1 MHRIRHQAAFLLWL
15 WGTAGTGAH
24 AADRPSFD
32 GAKVRGGSIEAL
44 VCADPG
50 LVQLDQRLAATYAQ
64 AARLA
69 RRQHPNLLPAEQ
81 RGWIKGRNDCWQDSD
96 RRACVAQA
104 DQRRT
109 AELQARDRLVQ
120 GSAPV
125 TFICDGNAANVVLV
139 TYFPTEPS
147 TLVAEHGDQVSLMF
161 QQPMASGTSDLG
173 RNERFSEHQG
183 VVIITW
189 GVDARPMRCVRAG

>member
-1 MHRIRHQAAFLLWL
+1 MHMIRHQTALWL
-15 WGTAGTGAH
+15 WLLGTAGAAAH

-32 GAKVRGGSIEAL
+32 CAQVRAGSIEAL

-69 RRQHPNLLPAEQ
+69 RRQRPNLLPAEQ
-81 RGWIKGRNDCWQDSD
+81 RGWIKGRNDCWKDSD
-96 RRACVAQA
+96 RRACVEHAYL
-104 DQRRT
+104 RRH
-109 AELQARDRLVQ
+109 AELQARYRLVP

-125 TFICDGNAANVVLV
+125 RFACDGEARNAVIV
-139 TYFPTEPS
+139 TYFATEPA
-147 TLVAEHGDQVSLMF
+147 TLLAERGDQTALMF
-161 QQPMASGTSDLG
+161 QQPMASGTSYLG

-183 VVIITW
+183 VVSITW